1 MNRIRKKKTKKKNG
15 TQWRKYRQMD
25 ACNATHI
32 ENRKTTRH
40 INQSFYF
47 DWLELD
53 KHTYMPAC
61 LLAKKR
67 MDDVYQQV
75 TIKILT
81 FDYYHI
87 FSIYFFVKNTSD
99 QNDRDV
105 RHHYVCFNKI
115 KWLFSKSNLTLHWKK
130 KITCKNQS
138 RKEKVNRHAIYPRLH
153 IVIWTRWKC

>member
-1 MNRIRKKKTKKKNG
+1 
-15 TQWRKYRQMD
+15 
-25 ACNATHI
+25 
-32 ENRKTTRH
+32 
-40 INQSFYF
+40 
-47 DWLELD
+47 
-53 KHTYMPAC
+53 MPAC

-99 QNDRDV
+99 QKDRDV

-115 KWLFSKSNLTLHWKK
+115 K
-130 KITCKNQS
+130 
-138 RKEKVNRHAIYPRLH
+138 
-153 IVIWTRWKC
+153 